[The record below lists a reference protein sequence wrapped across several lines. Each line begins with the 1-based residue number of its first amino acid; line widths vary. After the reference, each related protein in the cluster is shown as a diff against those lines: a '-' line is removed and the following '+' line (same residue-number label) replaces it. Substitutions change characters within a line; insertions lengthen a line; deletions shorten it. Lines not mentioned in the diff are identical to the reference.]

1 MCAAFTWFYVFCI
14 ILHTLIFAYSLH
26 ADAWVLLFIF
36 LSISGSF
43 VSLSLLMSLCRPFV
57 YLCSFCVSLKCFC
70 SCCGLCL
77 FMVFAVSCGAFFSL
91 WCRSQDETWGLPGF
105 LACQLGF
112 PPGTPASYHS
122 CVCLVWMQSGWSIS
136 GHKTKRCVKSVLS
149 DQ

>member
-14 ILHTLIFAYSLH
+14 ILHALIFAYLLH
-26 ADAWVLLFIF
+26 GDAWVLFF
-36 LSISGSF
+36 LSIYGSF
-43 VSLSLLMSLCRPFV
+43 VFVITDVSLSLV

-70 SCCGLCL
+70 SCCGCL

-91 WCRSQDETWGLPGF
+91 WCTSQDETWGLPGF
-105 LACQLGF
+105 LACRLGF
-112 PPGTPASYHS
+112 PPGSPASYHS

-136 GHKTKRCVKSVLS
+136 GHKTKRCVKSALS

>member
-1 MCAAFTWFYVFCI
+1 MLLSRGFMSSVLFCI
-14 ILHTLIFAYSLH
+14 H
-26 ADAWVLLFIF
+26 LFLPTHCMQMLESYFLFF

-91 WCRSQDETWGLPGF
+91 
-105 LACQLGF
+105 
-112 PPGTPASYHS
+112 
-122 CVCLVWMQSGWSIS
+122 
-136 GHKTKRCVKSVLS
+136 
-149 DQ
+149 